1 MSNDDPTN
9 PEAPRQTPPPPPP
22 GYGNAGPF
30 GGHMPAA
37 PQYGDAMP
45 SYSPTPSGPVTRP
58 KSMDLAVRLMQAG
71 GALSILSLLSVFFM
85 QGSLKESVAK
95 QMRDADPS
103 VTQSTIDAAITVG
116 LAIGVVIGL
125 IGAGLWFW
133 MAAANGKGR
142 SWARI
147 LATVFFAISLLM
159 TVLSFGSAQSA
170 LSRILGLVSL
180 AIGAAAIFF
189 MYQKESTAY
198 YNAVSGP
205 RR

>member
-1 MSNDDPTN
+1 MSNYDPNN
-9 PEAPRQTPPPPPP
+9 PEPPRQSPPPPPP
-22 GYGNAGPF
+22 ADGNAGPF

-37 PQYGDAMP
+37 PQYGGMP
-45 SYSPTPSGPVTRP
+45 SYSPVPSGPVTRP

-71 GALSILSLLSVFFM
+71 GVLSLLSLVSVFLM
-85 QGSLKESVAK
+85 QDSLKETVAK
-95 QMRDADPS
+95 QMRDADAS
-103 VTQSTIDAAITVG
+103 VTQSQIDAAITLG
-116 LAIGVVIGL
+116 LALGVVMGL

-142 SWARI
+142 SWARV
-147 LATVFFAISLLM
+147 LATVFFAISLLL

>member
-1 MSNDDPTN
+1 MSNYDPTN
-9 PEAPRQTPPPPPP
+9 PEAPRQNPPPPPP
-22 GYGNAGPF
+22 AYGNAGPV
-30 GGHMPAA
+30 GAGLPPA
-37 PQYGDAMP
+37 PQYGNAMP
-45 SYSPTPSGPVTRP
+45 SYSPVPTGPITRP

-71 GALSILSLLSVFFM
+71 GVLSILSLLSVFLM

-103 VTQSTIDAAITVG
+103 VSQSTIDAAITVG
-116 LAIGVVIGL
+116 IAIGVVMGL
-125 IGAGLWFW
+125 IGAALWFW

-147 LATVFFAISLLM
+147 VATVFFAISLLM
-159 TVLSFGSAQSA
+159 TVLSFGSAQSV
-170 LSRILGLVSL
+170 LSRVLGLLSL